1 MLKYSVIIPT
11 YNRATLLKNCLEA
24 VAVQTVPRDT
34 YEVIVINDGSRDNT
48 DKIIDEFKKQHP
60 LINFIYI
67 KQKNHGVSHA
77 RNQGIKRAKGEI
89 IFFTDDDC
97 VVPENWIETLA
108 NGYRRHPE
116 VAGVGGWYEYPEDMY
131 KKSLFVNYTMLRLQK
146 RFKNIISQKKEIKNN
161 KFFLNPA
168 GNTANTS
175 YKKSVL
181 DKFGGFDEF
190 INFVGLVDW
199 ELKARIMK
207 SGHSLLY
214 VPFTV
219 LHLKPLGYYQV
230 MRKFF
235 NHGRGTYHLTQKN
248 PELLPF
254 YCPSIFKYWFTIKR
268 LGTLNELIRQPP
280 FKKNMAMIQATCFS
294 DFCLVRLGWEFQ
306 KIWELCD
313 KILGNR
319 NQPV

>member
-116 VAGVGGWYEYPEDMY
+116 VAGAGGWYEYPEDTRKNRFIQYTSYLFRRTYGREKEPLEM
-131 KKSLFVNYTMLRLQK
+131 KSSTYLD
-146 RFKNIISQKKEIKNN
+146 
-161 KFFLNPA
+161 NPA
-168 GNTANTS
+168 GNTSNMS
-175 YKKSVL
+175 YRKFVL
-181 DKFGGFDEF
+181 DKVGGFDET

-199 ELKARIMK
+199 ELKKRV
-207 SGHSLLY
+207 SDLGYPLLY
-214 VPFTV
+214 IPYYV
-219 LHLKPLGYYQV
+219 LHLKPLGIKAII
-230 MRKFF
+230 RKFF
-235 NHGRGTYHLTQKN
+235 NRGRGKYHLVKKN
-248 PELLPF
+248 PDLYPVFFPRFGWALRMF
-254 YCPSIFKYWFTIKR
+254 FTVLRNLGWMALVDFIFT
-268 LGTLNELIRQPP
+268 
-280 FKKNMAMIQATCFS
+280 
-294 DFCLVRLGWEFQ
+294 RLGWEYQ
-306 KIWELCD
+306 KIEELLANFRH
-313 KILGNR
+313 KRLEFRRVIH
-319 NQPV
+319 

>member
-1 MLKYSVIIPT
+1 MIKYSIIIPT
-11 YNRATLLKNCLEA
+11 YNRAGLLKQGLEA
-24 VAVQTVPRDT
+24 VAAQTVPRYM
-34 YEVIVINDGSRDNT
+34 YEVIVINDGSRDYTNRVAE
-48 DKIIDEFKKQHP
+48 EFQKNHP
-60 LINFIYI
+60 EINFTYL

-108 NGYRRHPE
+108 DGYRRHPE

-168 GNTANTS
+168 RNTPNTS

-199 ELKARIMK
+199 ELKARI
-207 SGHSLLY
+207 
-214 VPFTV
+214 
-219 LHLKPLGYYQV
+219 
-230 MRKFF
+230 
-235 NHGRGTYHLTQKN
+235 
-248 PELLPF
+248 
-254 YCPSIFKYWFTIKR
+254 
-268 LGTLNELIRQPP
+268 
-280 FKKNMAMIQATCFS
+280 
-294 DFCLVRLGWEFQ
+294 
-306 KIWELCD
+306 
-313 KILGNR
+313 
-319 NQPV
+319 